1 MTVVTRV
8 YSVINDHCYPPGLP
22 PGAQTSREPKPEDS
36 DEETMTH
43 AMQRPNNVSVS
54 ESDHSQ
60 TPFNLS
66 FIRTGV

>member
-22 PGAQTSREPKPEDS
+22 PGAQTEDS

-54 ESDHSQ
+54 VSDHSQ
-60 TPFNLS
+60 TPFNPS
-66 FIRTGV
+66 FICTGV

>member
-1 MTVVTRV
+1 MTVVTKV

-22 PGAQTSREPKPEDS
+22 PGAQTSRESKPEDS

-60 TPFNLS
+60 TPFNPS
-66 FIRTGV
+66 FI